1 MVLKC
6 SYLSQNIKWEK
17 ALGMPKTSIVEPIF
31 IWVHHHPYGGS
42 ALRIKRYGLSAWTR
56 LDMFVVGATTP
67 RWSSLLGDIDNSR
80 TMVIHLTLDMKW

>member
-17 ALGMPKTSIVEPIF
+17 ALGMPKTSIVEPIL
-31 IWVHHHPYGGS
+31 IWVHHHPYGGL

-80 TMVIHLTLDMKW
+80 TMVIHLTLDMKC